1 MTHLQLV
8 KILVDVLDI
17 DGDQLRVVVRIDVI
31 YHEIL

>member
-8 KILVDVLDI
+8 EILVDVLHI

-31 YHEIL
+31 HHEIL